1 MQAIQFYMTNK
12 KGSKNMNKNT
22 KFAKLFDE
30 AKKRAKKRYEEE
42 TTIGAWDDADKYE
55 KEDYVFYELQQMQ
68 KNN

>member
-1 MQAIQFYMTNK
+1 M
-12 KGSKNMNKNT
+12 SKNT
-22 KFAKLFDE
+22 EFAKLFEE

-55 KEDYVFYELQQMQ
+55 KEDYIFYELQQVQ